1 MNVYLV
7 FSLICLFKPNL
18 LGWSIKKV
26 ITRQTLEHYS
36 IAHLIILYERT
47 KICGGVNSPDSAD
60 IKRAVRSR
68 VPVHFGWRS
77 GEIPE
82 TYEAHAGPAIKAG
95 FNNFLFADGV
105 AREHRWTISSVL
117 EFSFFF
123 PRGRKKRRGGE
134 QWVIWVPMF
143 DQFLNNGPSN
153 NAKAGRLLFFL
164 TQR

>member
-7 FSLICLFKPNL
+7 FSLICLFKRNL

-26 ITRQTLEHYS
+26 ITRQTLQHYS

-47 KICGGVNSPDSAD
+47 KIRGSVNPDSAG
-60 IKRAVRSR
+60 IKRAARSR

-82 TYEAHAGPAIKAG
+82 TYEVHAGPAIKAG

-117 EFSFFF
+117 GFSFFF
-123 PRGRKKRRGGE
+123 QGEGRKEEEGNRG
-134 QWVIWVPMF
+134 
-143 DQFLNNGPSN
+143 
-153 NAKAGRLLFFL
+153 
-164 TQR
+164 